1 MHTTIGRAKPRNS
14 IVAEALSACAVRRR
28 LCVIARECAI
38 APANAPTPWSAAAI
52 SRIVRPMPEPA
63 IRVSRLT
70 KRYKTV
76 LAVAAL
82 DFTVARGAAA
92 ALLGGNGAGKTTTL
106 SMIMGLVLPTSGTI
120 TVLGQDMVR
129 HRYRVLPRMNFSS
142 PYVELPRSLT
152 VAENLHVFARLY
164 GVPNRA
170 ETCARLAE
178 ELDLTAFL
186 KRPTGSLSAGEKT
199 RVMLAKSLLNQP
211 ELLLLDE
218 PTASLDPDSAD
229 WIRTYLKNYQRKSGA
244 TLLMASHNMLE
255 VERLCDDVMI
265 MREGKIE
272 HRGTPTELIHR
283 FGRDTLEQVYLDI
296 HRRAA
301 GAKAAQ

>member
-1 MHTTIGRAKPRNS
+1 
-14 IVAEALSACAVRRR
+14 
-28 LCVIARECAI
+28 
-38 APANAPTPWSAAAI
+38 
-52 SRIVRPMPEPA
+52 MPEPA
-63 IRVSRLT
+63 IRVARLT
-70 KRYKTV
+70 KRYKEVT
-76 LAVAAL
+76 AVSAL
-82 DFTVARGAAA
+82 DFEVARGSVT

-120 TVLGQDMVR
+120 EVLGQDMVH

-152 VAENLHVFARLY
+152 VQENLAVFARLY
-164 GVPNRA
+164 GIPDRA

-178 ELDLTAFL
+178 ELDVIPLL
-186 KRPTGSLSAGEKT
+186 KRAAGSLSAGEKT

-229 WIRTYLKNYQRKSGA
+229 WIRRYLQNYQRQTGA
-244 TLLMASHNMLE
+244 TVLMASHNMLE
-255 VERLCDDVMI
+255 VERICDDVMV

-272 HRGTPTELIHR
+272 HRGTPAELIR
-283 FGRDTLEQVYLDI
+283 QFGRDTLEEVYLDI
-296 HRRAA
+296 HRRD
-301 GAKAAQ
+301 GDMQAAQ

>member
-1 MHTTIGRAKPRNS
+1 M
-14 IVAEALSACAVRRR
+14 L
-28 LCVIARECAI
+28 
-38 APANAPTPWSAAAI
+38 
-52 SRIVRPMPEPA
+52 EPA
-63 IRVSRLT
+63 IRVTRLT

-76 LAVAAL
+76 LAVSAL
-82 DFTVARGAAA
+82 DFEVARGSVT

-120 TVLGQDMVR
+120 EVLGQDMVR

-152 VAENLHVFARLY
+152 VKENLAVFGRLY
-164 GVPNRA
+164 GIPDRA

-178 ELDLTAFL
+178 ELDLVRFL

-229 WIRTYLKNYQRKSGA
+229 WIRRYLQNYTRQSGA
-244 TLLMASHNMLE
+244 TVLMASHNMFE
-255 VERLCDDVMI
+255 VERICDDVMV

-272 HRGTPTELIHR
+272 HRGTPAELIR
-283 FGRDTLEQVYLDI
+283 QFGRDTLEEVYLDI
-296 HRRAA
+296 HRRD
-301 GAKAAQ
+301 GDLRAAQ

>member
-1 MHTTIGRAKPRNS
+1 MH
-14 IVAEALSACAVRRR
+14 
-28 LCVIARECAI
+28 
-38 APANAPTPWSAAAI
+38 
-52 SRIVRPMPEPA
+52 EPA
-63 IRVSRLT
+63 IRVTRLT

-76 LAVAAL
+76 VAVSAL
-82 DFTVARGAAA
+82 DFEVARGSVT

-120 TVLGQDMVR
+120 EVLGQDMVH

-152 VAENLHVFARLY
+152 VKENLAVFARLY
-164 GVPNRA
+164 GIPDRT

-178 ELDLTAFL
+178 ELDIIPLL
-186 KRPTGSLSAGEKT
+186 KRAAGTLSAGEKT

-229 WIRTYLKNYQRKSGA
+229 WIRRYLQNYQRQTGA
-244 TLLMASHNMLE
+244 TVLMASHNMYE
-255 VERLCDDVMI
+255 VERICDDVMV

-272 HRGTPTELIHR
+272 HRGTPAELIR
-283 FGRDTLEQVYLDI
+283 QFGRDTLEEVYLDI
-296 HRRAA
+296 HRRED
-301 GAKAAQ
+301 GMQAAQ

>member
-1 MHTTIGRAKPRNS
+1 M
-14 IVAEALSACAVRRR
+14 L
-28 LCVIARECAI
+28 
-38 APANAPTPWSAAAI
+38 
-52 SRIVRPMPEPA
+52 EPA
-63 IRVSRLT
+63 IRVTRLT

-82 DFTVARGAAA
+82 DFEVTRGSVT

-106 SMIMGLVLPTSGTI
+106 SMIMGLVLPTSGAI
-120 TVLGQDMVR
+120 EVLGQDMVH

-152 VAENLHVFARLY
+152 VQENLAVFARLY
-164 GVPNRA
+164 GIPDRTKA
-170 ETCARLAE
+170 CARLAE

-186 KRPTGSLSAGEKT
+186 KRATGTLSAGEKT

-229 WIRTYLKNYQRKSGA
+229 WIRTYLQDYQRLYGA
-244 TLLMASHNMLE
+244 TVLMASHNMLE
-255 VERLCDDVMI
+255 VERMCDDVMV

-272 HRGTPTELIHR
+272 HRGTPAELIR
-283 FGRDTLEQVYLDI
+283 QFGRDTLEEVYLDI
-296 HRRAA
+296 HRREG
-301 GAKAAQ
+301 GARAAQ

>member
-1 MHTTIGRAKPRNS
+1 
-14 IVAEALSACAVRRR
+14 
-28 LCVIARECAI
+28 
-38 APANAPTPWSAAAI
+38 
-52 SRIVRPMPEPA
+52 MPEPA
-63 IRVSRLT
+63 IRVTRLT

-82 DFTVARGAAA
+82 DFAVARGSVT

-106 SMIMGLVLPTSGTI
+106 SMIMGLVLPTSGAI
-120 TVLGQDMVR
+120 EVLGQDMVQ

-152 VAENLHVFARLY
+152 VRENLAVFARLY
-164 GVPNRA
+164 GIPDRV

-186 KRPTGSLSAGEKT
+186 KRATGTLSAGEKT

-229 WIRTYLKNYQRKSGA
+229 WIRTYLQDYQRRYGA
-244 TLLMASHNMLE
+244 TVLMASHNMLE
-255 VERLCDDVMI
+255 VERMCDDVMV

-272 HRGTPTELIHR
+272 HRGTPTELIR
-283 FGRDTLEQVYLDI
+283 QFGRDTLEEVYLDI
-296 HRRAA
+296 HRSEDGARAA
-301 GAKAAQ
+301 Q

>member
-1 MHTTIGRAKPRNS
+1 M
-14 IVAEALSACAVRRR
+14 L
-28 LCVIARECAI
+28 
-38 APANAPTPWSAAAI
+38 
-52 SRIVRPMPEPA
+52 EPA
-63 IRVSRLT
+63 IRVTRLT

-82 DFTVARGAAA
+82 DFTVTRGSAT

-120 TVLGQDMVR
+120 EVLGQDMVH

-152 VAENLHVFARLY
+152 VRENLNVFARLY
-164 GVPNRA
+164 GIPDRA
-170 ETCARLAE
+170 ATCARLAE
-178 ELDLTAFL
+178 ELDLVQFL

-211 ELLLLDE
+211 DLLLLDE

-229 WIRTYLKNYQRKSGA
+229 WIRTYLQDYQRRNGA
-244 TLLMASHNMLE
+244 TVLMASHNMLE
-255 VERLCDDVMI
+255 VERMCDDVMI

-272 HRGTPTELIHR
+272 HRGTPSELIR
-283 FGRDTLEQVYLDI
+283 QFGRDTLEEVYLDI
-296 HRRAA
+296 HRREG
-301 GAKAAQ
+301 GARAAQ